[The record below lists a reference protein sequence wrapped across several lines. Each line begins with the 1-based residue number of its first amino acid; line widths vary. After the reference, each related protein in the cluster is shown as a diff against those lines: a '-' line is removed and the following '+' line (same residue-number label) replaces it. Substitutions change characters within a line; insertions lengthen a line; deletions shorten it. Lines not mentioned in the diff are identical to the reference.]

1 MTKKVLI
8 SNEKLA
14 ILTNRVTKA
23 IPVLEKLDAETMW
36 EHPMEQFN
44 KMSDNPSLIDTI
56 ILEENKNASLI
67 SSQVRKSEVSLAC
80 IYILLYYCHRE
91 EVFYKQFVFPELIK
105 NMGVF
110 GNEYLI
116 KLNKKI
122 ENVLLMDKAMEEV
135 EAEKKKNTKPL
146 FTFPELSETERDEL
160 EKEYVQEKLYR
171 RMSSAIIEISR
182 HDNCWVSMP
191 ELWKAAK
198 EDILFFCKE
207 DYPEFY
213 IQRILEKTD
222 TQFSSSGDHHGQ
234 FLILCI
240 YAMLRSVK
248 KPRKLK
254 EVIST
259 IEKFSDN
266 AGCYY
271 ILNRNIGPLKDVLD
285 KLDMSW
291 FDGYDYTQETQKP
304 GNMRISSDSQTASKL
319 EAMQNLLDQKEDELN
334 SQKEVF
340 EKQLEEKAQHIT
352 ELEKIISEMPSPDL
366 KLKIGENRKTD
377 FIKVF
382 YALVK
387 IKVIEREDGLELTEK
402 DAMKAFGT
410 LFSDKTIS
418 EYSATLTAANRT
430 SESRYYNILDEIRT
444 VWEEYRKDSK
454 TRKNE

>member
-8 SNEKLA
+8 SDEKLA
-14 ILTNRVTKA
+14 ILTNRVTKT
-23 IPVLEKLDAETMW
+23 IPVLVKLDAETMW
-36 EHPMEQFN
+36 KHPMEQFN

-67 SSQVRKSEVSLAC
+67 SNQVRKSEVSLAC

-91 EVFYKQFVFPELIK
+91 EAFYKQFVFPELIK

-122 ENVLLMDKAMEEV
+122 DNVLLMDKAMEEV
-135 EAEKKKNTKPL
+135 EAEKKKNMKPL
-146 FTFPELSETERDEL
+146 FRLPELSEAEYDEL
-160 EKEYVQEKLYR
+160 DKEYSKESLYR
-171 RMSSAIIEISR
+171 MVTPFIETFGY
-182 HDNCWVSMP
+182 DYNFYPNMP
-191 ELWKAAK
+191 QLWKLAK
-198 EDILFFCKE
+198 EIMLFFGSV
-207 DYPEFY
+207 EFPY
-213 IQRILEKTD
+213 IFVPKILAKMD
-222 TQFSSSGDHHGQ
+222 NQYGVIGDIHGQ
-234 FLILCI
+234 LLMLCI

-248 KPRKLK
+248 DDHKMLY
-254 EVIST
+254 VISK
-259 IEKFSDN
+259 IEEYKKHN
-266 AGCYY
+266 L
-271 ILNRNIGPLKDVLD
+271 LNKYKVLEMSIGAMKDAFDDPNIK
-285 KLDMSW
+285 W
-291 FDGYDYTQETQKP
+291 FDGYDYTQESSNMSYSAETQFE
-304 GNMRISSDSQTASKL
+304 IKL
-319 EAMQNLLDQKEDELN
+319 EAIQNLLDQKEDELN

-387 IKVIEREDGLELTEK
+387 IKVIVREDGLELTEK

-418 EYSATLTAANRT
+418 EYSATLTAANKT
-430 SESRYYNILDEIRT
+430 SESSYYNILDEIRT
-444 VWEEYRKDSK
+444 VWEGYRKDSK